1 MKVVNLSRRR
11 FMQSSAV
18 LVVGAGLPLGLTNS
32 ITKAGVFRPSVY
44 LALGDDGAVLI
55 TAHRSEM
62 GQGIRTALTQIIADE
77 LDADWSRVKV
87 QQATGDKIYGD
98 QNTDGSQ
105 SIRLFYDVLRH
116 AGGSARR
123 MLVEAAAAQWGV
135 ETSDCKT
142 ENHRVHNIRSGE
154 VKDYADLVEDASK
167 REVPQKVTFKDR
179 RDHRFIGKDQV
190 HIDIDDVVNGRAIFG
205 ADIKLEGMLYATLRR
220 CPWVGGG
227 LAKEPK
233 IEFEEG
239 YIGYEIIKPPIGA
252 PVFTPLGSLA
262 ILAEDTYTSM
272 KVAQSVDIE
281 WTASNN
287 QNFDSKAFTQA
298 LRDAV
303 QQEGKKLFDHG
314 NVDAA
319 FDGAGKEVEA
329 IYETPFLSHAP
340 MEPPVSVAS
349 VVDGF
354 CEVWAPVQ
362 DPQSCRDLV
371 AGYLGYPV
379 DQVRINVTMLGGA
392 FGRKSKPDF
401 VLEAVELS
409 KRRKVPVRVQWSRE
423 DDIKHDYY
431 HAASAQYHKAIL
443 GENGMPEGWLQRT
456 AFPAIGTTFSEAVID
471 PSETELE
478 MGFSNLPYRVSNQRF
493 EFSGIR
499 PGARIGWLRSVC
511 NIFHSFSSNSFVDE
525 MAVAAGQDPLE
536 YRLQLLGEENR
547 DYEVPGMQAPKGHE
561 MDLARIGNVIRRVS
575 NLSEWN
581 RDRGPGRG
589 LGLAVHH
596 SFRSY
601 VAVVLDVTV
610 DQNNYKVNEAFVVL
624 DCGTFINPNTC
635 IAQMEGAVV
644 FGLSLAMIG
653 EITLEQGR
661 VVQGNFDDYPVLR
674 IGDCP
679 EIQVELVESEELPAG
694 VGEPGVPP
702 VAPALVNAIYS
713 ASGKRVRKLPIDL
726 A

>member
-1 MKVVNLSRRR
+1 MKIANLSRRR
-11 FMQSSAV
+11 FVQSSGV
-18 LVVGAGLPLGLTNS
+18 LLLGASFPLGLTRPL
-32 ITKAGVFRPSVY
+32 TTTGYFQPSVY
-44 LALGDDGAVLI
+44 LAIDDTGVVRI

-77 LDADWSRVKV
+77 LEADWSRVEV
-87 QQATGDKIYGD
+87 EQATGDKVYGD

-105 SIRLFYDVLRH
+105 SIRLFYDGLRH
-116 AGGSARR
+116 AGASARE
-123 MLVEAAAAQWGV
+123 MLTEAAAAQWDV
-135 ETSDCKT
+135 DVSNCKA
-142 ENHRVHNIRSGE
+142 ENHIVHNLKTGE
-154 VKDYADLVEDASK
+154 KKDYGELVKDASTRK
-167 REVPQKVTFKDR
+167 VPEKIAFKDKA
-179 RDHRFIGKDQV
+179 DHKFIGKDLV
-190 HIDIDDVVNGRAIFG
+190 HIDIDDVIRGRANFG
-205 ADIKLEGMLYATLRR
+205 ADIKVDGMLYATLRR

-239 YIGYEIIKPPIGA
+239 YIGYEIIKPPVGA

-281 WTASNN
+281 WTTSNN
-287 QNFDSKAFTQA
+287 KNFDSKAFTQA

-362 DPQSCRDLV
+362 DPQSCRNLV
-371 AGYLGYPV
+371 ADYLGYSV

-401 VLEAVELS
+401 VLESVELS
-409 KRRKVPVRVQWSRE
+409 KRRKRPVRVQWSRE

-431 HAASAQYHKAIL
+431 HAASAQFHKAIL
-443 GENGMPEGWLQRT
+443 DETGIPSGWLQRT
-456 AFPAIGTTFSEAVID
+456 AFPSITTMFSDQALD
-471 PSETELE
+471 PAPWELE
-478 MGFSNLPYRVSNQRF
+478 MGFSNLPYRVPNQRY
-493 EFSGIR
+493 EYSGLK
-499 PGARIGWLRSVC
+499 PGARMGWMRSVC

-536 YRLQLLGEENR
+536 YRLKLLGEENR

-561 MDLARIGNVIRRVS
+561 MDLARLGNVIRKVG

-610 DQNNYKVNEAFVVL
+610 NQNNYRVNEAFVVL

-653 EITLEQGR
+653 EITLEQGQ

-679 EIQVELVESEELPAG
+679 KMQVELVESEELPAG